1 MCMRRA
7 QAAQA
12 LVWLTLCL
20 PVLIGVAGLAI
31 DAGLALSARR
41 ELQSLTDGAARAGA
55 TRIDLVL
62 LRRSGGDQVELNTAD
77 AYAAA
82 NLYLDERVPNEPLI
96 GSELERRVD
105 VAPQRV
111 QVALQVTVPT
121 AFMRIV
127 RIESVPIGATAD
139 ATVEY
144 GIHGPGGN

>member
-105 VAPQRV
+105 MAPQRV

>member
-1 MCMRRA
+1 MRRA